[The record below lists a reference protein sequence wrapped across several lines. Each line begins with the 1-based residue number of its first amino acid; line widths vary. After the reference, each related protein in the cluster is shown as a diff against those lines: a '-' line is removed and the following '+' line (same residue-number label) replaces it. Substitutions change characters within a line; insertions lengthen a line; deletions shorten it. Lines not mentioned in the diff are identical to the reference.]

1 MEFKYFSYLLRH
13 KRTVIIKNN
22 IIKSLYLKVASLLI
36 ELYLI
41 SLILSYVGSLKFGI
55 ILIMFS
61 LLNWFGILDFGIGNA
76 LRNKIGKS
84 LVQKKNKLVKKLIS
98 TCYALS
104 ALISIAFFV
113 CYLSINPFLSWAKI
127 LSTKEILDKFPNTL
141 ILAVAAMTVAVLIGG
156 SRGMVACL
164 VPGSWI
170 DKTIM
175 VLALTGVSAPVF
187 WTGLIF
193 VLVFGVYLGWLPP
206 TGYGGVEYLIL
217 PAFTLGLRSAA
228 QITRL
233 TRSAM
238 MDTLGQDYIR
248 TARSKELPWWKILL
262 KHALPNSLIP
272 VLTVIG
278 TDFGSYLSG
287 AVLTESIFGWP
298 GLGRLTLEAILK
310 RDLPIIQGT
319 VLFMALMFICVNL
332 VVDILY
338 GIIDPRIR
346 AERSN

>member
-1 MEFKYFSYLLRH
+1 MGKFIFNRALQAVPVVMGVLTISFMLMVVLPGDPVLSMIGERYDEN
-13 KRTVIIKNN
+13 TVELMRKKLNVD
-22 IIKSLYLKVASLLI
+22 KPLI
-36 ELYLI
+36 ERM
-41 SLILSYVGSLKFGI
+41 GI
-55 ILIMFS
+55 FM
-61 LLNWFGILDFGIGNA
+61 GDV
-76 LRNKIGKS
+76 LRGDLGHSFITGRS
-84 LVQKKNKLVKKLIS
+84 V
-98 TCYALS
+98 
-104 ALISIAFFV
+104 
-113 CYLSINPFLSWAKI
+113 
-127 LSTKEILDKFPNTL
+127 TKEILDKFPNTL
-141 ILAVAAMTVAVLIGG
+141 ILAVAAMTVAVLIGI
-156 SRGMVACL
+156 SLGMVASL

-175 VLALTGVSAPVF
+175 VLALAGVSAPVF

-238 MDTLGQDYIR
+238 MDTLSQDYIR

-332 VVDILY
+332 IVDILY

>member
-1 MEFKYFSYLLRH
+1 MGKFIFNRALQAVPVVMGVLTISFMLMVVLPGDPVLSMIGERYDEN
-13 KRTVIIKNN
+13 TVELMRKKLNVD
-22 IIKSLYLKVASLLI
+22 KSLI
-36 ELYLI
+36 ERM
-41 SLILSYVGSLKFGI
+41 GI
-55 ILIMFS
+55 FM
-61 LLNWFGILDFGIGNA
+61 GDV
-76 LRNKIGKS
+76 LRGDLGHSFITGRS
-84 LVQKKNKLVKKLIS
+84 V
-98 TCYALS
+98 
-104 ALISIAFFV
+104 
-113 CYLSINPFLSWAKI
+113 
-127 LSTKEILDKFPNTL
+127 TKEILDKFPNTL
-141 ILAVAAMTVAVLIGG
+141 ILAVAAMTVAVLIGV
-156 SRGMVACL
+156 SLWMVASL

-238 MDTLGQDYIR
+238 MDTLSQDYIR

-262 KHALPNSLIP
+262 NHALPNSLIP

-332 VVDILY
+332 IVDILY

>member
-1 MEFKYFSYLLRH
+1 MGKFIFKRALQAVPVVMGVLTISFMLMVVLPGDPVLSMIGERYDEN
-13 KRTVIIKNN
+13 TVELMRKKLNVD
-22 IIKSLYLKVASLLI
+22 KPLI
-36 ELYLI
+36 ERM
-41 SLILSYVGSLKFGI
+41 GI
-55 ILIMFS
+55 FVV
-61 LLNWFGILDFGIGNA
+61 DV
-76 LRNKIGKS
+76 LRGDLGHSFITGRS
-84 LVQKKNKLVKKLIS
+84 V
-98 TCYALS
+98 
-104 ALISIAFFV
+104 
-113 CYLSINPFLSWAKI
+113 
-127 LSTKEILDKFPNTL
+127 TKEILDKFPNTL
-141 ILAVAAMTVAVLIGG
+141 ILAVAAMTVAVLIGI
-156 SRGMVACL
+156 SLGMVASL

-238 MDTLGQDYIR
+238 MDTLSQDYIR

>member
-1 MEFKYFSYLLRH
+1 MGKFIFNRALQAVPVVMGVLTISFMLMVVLPGDPVLSMIGERYDEN
-13 KRTVIIKNN
+13 TVELMRKKLNVD
-22 IIKSLYLKVASLLI
+22 KPLI
-36 ELYLI
+36 ERMGI
-41 SLILSYVGSLKFGI
+41 FVG
-55 ILIMFS
+55 
-61 LLNWFGILDFGIGNA
+61 DV
-76 LRNKIGKS
+76 LRGDLGHS
-84 LVQKKNKLVKKLIS
+84 
-98 TCYALS
+98 
-104 ALISIAFFV
+104 FV
-113 CYLSINPFLSWAKI
+113 TGRSV
-127 LSTKEILDKFPNTL
+127 TKEILDKFPNTL
-141 ILAVAAMTVAVLIGG
+141 ILAVAAMTVAVLIGV
-156 SRGMVACL
+156 SLGMVASL

-238 MDTLGQDYIR
+238 MDTLSQDYIR

-332 VVDILY
+332 IVDILY

>member
-1 MEFKYFSYLLRH
+1 MGKFIFNRALQAVPVVMGVLTISFMLMVVLPGDPVLSMIGERYDEN
-13 KRTVIIKNN
+13 TVELMRKKLNVD
-22 IIKSLYLKVASLLI
+22 KPLI
-36 ELYLI
+36 ERMGI
-41 SLILSYVGSLKFGI
+41 FVG
-55 ILIMFS
+55 
-61 LLNWFGILDFGIGNA
+61 DV
-76 LRNKIGKS
+76 LRGDLGHSFITGRS
-84 LVQKKNKLVKKLIS
+84 V
-98 TCYALS
+98 
-104 ALISIAFFV
+104 
-113 CYLSINPFLSWAKI
+113 
-127 LSTKEILDKFPNTL
+127 TKEILDKFPNTL
-141 ILAVAAMTVAVLIGG
+141 ILAVAAMTVAVLIGV
-156 SRGMVACL
+156 SLGMVASL
-164 VPGSWI
+164 FPGSWI
-170 DKTIM
+170 DKIIM

-238 MDTLGQDYIR
+238 MDTLSQDYIR

-332 VVDILY
+332 VIDILY

>member
-1 MEFKYFSYLLRH
+1 MGKFIFNRALQAIPVVMGVLTISFMLMVVLPGDPVLSMIGERYDEN
-13 KRTVIIKNN
+13 TVELMRKKLNVD
-22 IIKSLYLKVASLLI
+22 KPLI
-36 ELYLI
+36 ERMGI
-41 SLILSYVGSLKFGI
+41 FVG
-55 ILIMFS
+55 
-61 LLNWFGILDFGIGNA
+61 DV
-76 LRNKIGKS
+76 LRGDLGHSFITGRS
-84 LVQKKNKLVKKLIS
+84 V
-98 TCYALS
+98 
-104 ALISIAFFV
+104 
-113 CYLSINPFLSWAKI
+113 
-127 LSTKEILDKFPNTL
+127 TKEILDKFPNTL
-141 ILAVAAMTVAVLIGG
+141 ILAVAAMTVAVLIGV
-156 SRGMVACL
+156 SLGMVASL

>member
-1 MEFKYFSYLLRH
+1 MGKFIFNRALQAVPVVMGVLTISFMLMIVLPGDPVLSMIGERYDEN
-13 KRTVIIKNN
+13 TVELMRKKLNVD
-22 IIKSLYLKVASLLI
+22 KPLI
-36 ELYLI
+36 ERM
-41 SLILSYVGSLKFGI
+41 GI
-55 ILIMFS
+55 FM
-61 LLNWFGILDFGIGNA
+61 GDV
-76 LRNKIGKS
+76 LRGDLGHSFITGRS
-84 LVQKKNKLVKKLIS
+84 V
-98 TCYALS
+98 
-104 ALISIAFFV
+104 
-113 CYLSINPFLSWAKI
+113 
-127 LSTKEILDKFPNTL
+127 TKEILDKFPNTL
-141 ILAVAAMTVAVLIGG
+141 ILAVAAMTVAVLIGI
-156 SRGMVACL
+156 SLGMVASL

-193 VLVFGVYLGWLPP
+193 VLGFGVYLGWLPP

-238 MDTLGQDYIR
+238 MDTLSQDYFR

-298 GLGRLTLEAILK
+298 GLGRLPLEDILK

-332 VVDILY
+332 IVDILY

>member
-1 MEFKYFSYLLRH
+1 MGKFIFNRALQAVPVVMGVLTISFMLMVVLPGDPVLSMIGERYDEN
-13 KRTVIIKNN
+13 TVELMRKKLNVD
-22 IIKSLYLKVASLLI
+22 KPLI
-36 ELYLI
+36 ERMGI
-41 SLILSYVGSLKFGI
+41 FVG
-55 ILIMFS
+55 
-61 LLNWFGILDFGIGNA
+61 DV
-76 LRNKIGKS
+76 LRGDLGHSFITGRS
-84 LVQKKNKLVKKLIS
+84 V
-98 TCYALS
+98 
-104 ALISIAFFV
+104 
-113 CYLSINPFLSWAKI
+113 
-127 LSTKEILDKFPNTL
+127 TKEILDKFPNTL
-141 ILAVAAMTVAVLIGG
+141 ILAVAAMTVAVLIGV
-156 SRGMVACL
+156 SLGMVASL
-164 VPGSWI
+164 FPGSWI

-238 MDTLGQDYIR
+238 MDTLSQDYIR

-310 RDLPIIQGT
+310 RDLPVIQGT

-332 VVDILY
+332 VIDILY

>member
-1 MEFKYFSYLLRH
+1 MGKFIFNRVLQAVPVIVGVLFISFMLMVVLPGDPVLSMVGERYDEN
-13 KRTVIIKNN
+13 TVEIMREKLNMNKPLMVRMGIFMGDVLSGDLGHSF
-22 IIKSLYLKVASLLI
+22 ITGRPVI
-36 ELYLI
+36 E
-41 SLILSYVGSLKFGI
+41 
-55 ILIMFS
+55 
-61 LLNWFGILDFGIGNA
+61 
-76 LRNKIGKS
+76 
-84 LVQKKNKLVKKLIS
+84 
-98 TCYALS
+98 
-104 ALISIAFFV
+104 
-113 CYLSINPFLSWAKI
+113 
-127 LSTKEILDKFPNTL
+127 EILDKFPNTF
-141 ILAVAAMTVAVLIGG
+141 ILAVGAMTVAVLIGV
-156 SRGMVACL
+156 SLGMGTSL

-175 VLALTGVSAPVF
+175 VLSLAGISAPVF
-187 WTGLIF
+187 WTGLVF
-193 VLVFGVYLGWLPP
+193 VLIFGVYLGWLPP
-206 TGYGGVEYLIL
+206 TGYGGLEFLIL

-238 MDTLGQDYIR
+238 LDTLSQDYIR
-248 TARSKELPWWKILL
+248 TAQSKQLPWWKVLV

-298 GLGRLTLEAILK
+298 GVGRLALESILK
-310 RDLPIIQGT
+310 RDFPVIQGT

-346 AERSN
+346 AESSA

>member
-1 MEFKYFSYLLRH
+1 MGKFIFNRALQAVPVVMGVLTISFILMVVLPGDPVLSMIGERYDEN
-13 KRTVIIKNN
+13 TVELMRKKLNVD
-22 IIKSLYLKVASLLI
+22 KPLI
-36 ELYLI
+36 ERMGI
-41 SLILSYVGSLKFGI
+41 FVG
-55 ILIMFS
+55 
-61 LLNWFGILDFGIGNA
+61 DV
-76 LRNKIGKS
+76 LRGDLGHSFITGRS
-84 LVQKKNKLVKKLIS
+84 V
-98 TCYALS
+98 
-104 ALISIAFFV
+104 
-113 CYLSINPFLSWAKI
+113 
-127 LSTKEILDKFPNTL
+127 TKEILDKFPNTL
-141 ILAVAAMTVAVLIGG
+141 ILAVAAMTVAVLIGV
-156 SRGMVACL
+156 SLGMVASL

-238 MDTLGQDYIR
+238 MDTLSQDYIR

>member
-1 MEFKYFSYLLRH
+1 MGKFIFNRALQAVPVVMGVLTISFMLMVVLPGDPVLSMIGERYDEN
-13 KRTVIIKNN
+13 TVELMRKKLNVD
-22 IIKSLYLKVASLLI
+22 KPLI
-36 ELYLI
+36 ERM
-41 SLILSYVGSLKFGI
+41 GI
-55 ILIMFS
+55 FM
-61 LLNWFGILDFGIGNA
+61 GDV
-76 LRNKIGKS
+76 LRGDLGHSFITGRS
-84 LVQKKNKLVKKLIS
+84 V
-98 TCYALS
+98 
-104 ALISIAFFV
+104 
-113 CYLSINPFLSWAKI
+113 
-127 LSTKEILDKFPNTL
+127 TKEILDKFPNTL
-141 ILAVAAMTVAVLIGG
+141 ILAVAAMTVAVLIGI
-156 SRGMVACL
+156 SLGMVASL

-298 GLGRLTLEAILK
+298 GLGRLPLEDILK

-332 VVDILY
+332 IVDILY

>member
-1 MEFKYFSYLLRH
+1 MGKFIFNRALQAVPVVMGVLTISFILMVVLPGDPVLSMIGERYDEN
-13 KRTVIIKNN
+13 TVELMRKKLNVD
-22 IIKSLYLKVASLLI
+22 KPLI
-36 ELYLI
+36 ERMGI
-41 SLILSYVGSLKFGI
+41 FVG
-55 ILIMFS
+55 
-61 LLNWFGILDFGIGNA
+61 DV
-76 LRNKIGKS
+76 LRGDLGHSFITGRS
-84 LVQKKNKLVKKLIS
+84 V
-98 TCYALS
+98 
-104 ALISIAFFV
+104 
-113 CYLSINPFLSWAKI
+113 
-127 LSTKEILDKFPNTL
+127 TKEILDKFPNTL
-141 ILAVAAMTVAVLIGG
+141 ILAVAAMTVAVLIGV
-156 SRGMVACL
+156 SLGMVASL

-238 MDTLGQDYIR
+238 VDTLGQDYIR

-332 VVDILY
+332 IVDILY

>member
-1 MEFKYFSYLLRH
+1 MGKFIFNRALQAVPVVMGVLTISFMLMVVLPGDPVLSMIGERYDEN
-13 KRTVIIKNN
+13 TVELMRKKLNVD
-22 IIKSLYLKVASLLI
+22 KPLI
-36 ELYLI
+36 ERM
-41 SLILSYVGSLKFGI
+41 GI
-55 ILIMFS
+55 FM
-61 LLNWFGILDFGIGNA
+61 GDV
-76 LRNKIGKS
+76 LRGDLGHSFITGRS
-84 LVQKKNKLVKKLIS
+84 V
-98 TCYALS
+98 
-104 ALISIAFFV
+104 
-113 CYLSINPFLSWAKI
+113 
-127 LSTKEILDKFPNTL
+127 TKEILDKFPNTL
-141 ILAVAAMTVAVLIGG
+141 ILAVAAMTVAVLIGI
-156 SRGMVACL
+156 SLGMVASL

-238 MDTLGQDYIR
+238 MDTLSQDYIR

>member
-1 MEFKYFSYLLRH
+1 MGKFIFNRALQAVPVVMGVLTISFMLMVVLPGDPVLSMIGERYDEN
-13 KRTVIIKNN
+13 TVELMRKKLNVD
-22 IIKSLYLKVASLLI
+22 KPLI
-36 ELYLI
+36 ERM
-41 SLILSYVGSLKFGI
+41 GI
-55 ILIMFS
+55 FM
-61 LLNWFGILDFGIGNA
+61 GDV
-76 LRNKIGKS
+76 LRGDLGHSFITGRS
-84 LVQKKNKLVKKLIS
+84 V
-98 TCYALS
+98 
-104 ALISIAFFV
+104 
-113 CYLSINPFLSWAKI
+113 
-127 LSTKEILDKFPNTL
+127 TKEILDKFPNTL
-141 ILAVAAMTVAVLIGG
+141 ILAVAAMTVAVLIGV
-156 SRGMVACL
+156 SLWMVASL

-238 MDTLGQDYIR
+238 MDTLSQDYIR

-262 KHALPNSLIP
+262 NHALPNSLIP

-310 RDLPIIQGT
+310 RDLPIVQGT

>member
-1 MEFKYFSYLLRH
+1 MGKFIFNRALQAVPVVMGVLTISFMLMVVLPGDPVLSMIGERYDEN
-13 KRTVIIKNN
+13 TVELMRKKLNLD
-22 IIKSLYLKVASLLI
+22 KSLI
-36 ELYLI
+36 ERMGI
-41 SLILSYVGSLKFGI
+41 FVG
-55 ILIMFS
+55 
-61 LLNWFGILDFGIGNA
+61 DV
-76 LRNKIGKS
+76 LRGDLGHSFITGRS
-84 LVQKKNKLVKKLIS
+84 V
-98 TCYALS
+98 
-104 ALISIAFFV
+104 
-113 CYLSINPFLSWAKI
+113 
-127 LSTKEILDKFPNTL
+127 TKEILDKFPNTL
-141 ILAVAAMTVAVLIGG
+141 ILAVAAMTVAVLIGV
-156 SRGMVACL
+156 SLGMVASL
-164 VPGSWI
+164 FPGSWI
-170 DKTIM
+170 DKIIM

-238 MDTLGQDYIR
+238 MDTLSQDYIR